1 MLLNFLNSLIDIMLV
16 FFFLLTSLSVTWSK
30 LVVSS
35 FDDLYLEDGSLD
47 SEMILSKARLVSEVK
62 QQSPDCLDIEEY
74 IRVYE
79 YFLIDEHG
87 EEEQILMDGQF
98 PIDITNQTMTMTNQE
113 EPWIKGVIELR

>member
-1 MLLNFLNSLIDIMLV
+1 MLLNFLNLLIDIMLV

-62 QQSPDCLDIEEY
+62 QQSPDCPDIEEY